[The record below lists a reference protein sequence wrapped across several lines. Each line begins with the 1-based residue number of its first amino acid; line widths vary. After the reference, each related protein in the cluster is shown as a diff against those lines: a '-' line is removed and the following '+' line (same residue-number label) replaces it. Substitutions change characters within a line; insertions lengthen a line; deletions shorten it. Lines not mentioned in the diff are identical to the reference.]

1 MVFET
6 WSGNFGVMRSPKYS
20 FVATAVAFA
29 MTIFS
34 LASCDKEA
42 LKLYRDYDGNT
53 VSLIGRWGLV
63 EVQYWTAGV
72 VESHSI
78 EPTSMMEFMENGK
91 GRTLMFLD
99 NGNEKTVNT
108 FYWEKYPGSVTI
120 FTEEEWENNRHLGH
134 DDQNYMLGTNYPFRV
149 IDQNTISCEE
159 KVTAGSWL
167 VNVFARF

>member
-1 MVFET
+1 MKT
-6 WSGNFGVMRSPKYS
+6 MRHS
-20 FVATAVAFA
+20 FVAAAVVLA
-29 MTIFS
+29 MTTVS

-42 LKLYRDYDGNT
+42 YKLYRDYNGQT
-53 VSLIGRWGLV
+53 ISLIGRWGLV

-72 VESHSI
+72 VESHTV
-78 EPTSMMEFMENGK
+78 EPTSVMEFMEDGK
-91 GRTLMFLD
+91 GRTIVFLAD
-99 NGNEKTVNT
+99 GSEKTIDT
-108 FYWEKYPGSVTI
+108 FHWEKYPGSITI
-120 FTEEEWENNRHLGH
+120 FTEEEWENNRHLGQ